1 MKVSRVPY
9 AALLFLS
16 VLLLWANGCS
26 SAIAY
31 TRDRCLDLSDV
42 VDVKAGVCFG
52 FGAKAEVTDYSGIG
66 FGFAAG
72 PGFESFGRCFVLSDK
87 LNPFVHF
94 AVLGVDGEEN
104 NELSISMFQYKEKR
118 PPMMSR
124 FRVGGEAYVM
134 PINLGLYLNLG
145 EVVDFLCGLVTYD
158 PSFDDGVAKGK
169 DLFEFVYELEL
180 RRLELREKQRIDESS
195 AEVKEGL
202 ASLKSDIPLSR
213 YEGARRLGD
222 LEAKCVIPSLMIA
235 LNDDDLRVRA
245 AAAEAIGKLADEGDT
260 RALYKLIE
268 HLRFDEDE
276 RVRSKVKMA
285 LRIITRQNLGDSQ
298 YAWRS
303 WLKKRSGND
312 SNQ

>member
-1 MKVSRVPY
+1 MKVSHVPY
-9 AALLFLS
+9 AAFLFLIA
-16 VLLLWANGCS
+16 LLLCANGCS

-31 TRDRCLDLSDV
+31 TRDRCLDLTDV
-42 VDVKAGVCFG
+42 VDVKASVCFG

-94 AVLGVDGEEN
+94 AVLGADGEESS
-104 NELSISMFQYKEKR
+104 ELCISMFQYKEKR

-124 FRVGGEAYVM
+124 FRIGGEAYVM
-134 PINLGLYLNLG
+134 PINLGFYLNLG

-180 RRLELREKQRIDESS
+180 RRLERREKQRIDESS

-202 ASLKSDIPLSR
+202 ASLKSDNPRSR
-213 YEGARRLGD
+213 SEGARRLGG

-235 LNDDDLRVRA
+235 LDDDDPRVGA
-245 AAAEAIGKLADEGDT
+245 AAAEAIGKLADMGDT

-276 RVRSKVKMA
+276 RVRSNVKRA
-285 LRIITRQNLGDSQ
+285 LRKITGQDFGESQ
-298 YAWRS
+298 LDWEC
-303 WLKKRSGND
+303 WLKKHIDG
-312 SNQ
+312 